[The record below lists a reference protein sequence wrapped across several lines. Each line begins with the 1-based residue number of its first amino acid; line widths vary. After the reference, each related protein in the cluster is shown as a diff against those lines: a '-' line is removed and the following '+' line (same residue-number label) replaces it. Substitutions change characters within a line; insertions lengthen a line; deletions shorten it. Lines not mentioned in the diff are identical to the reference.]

1 MKSKLLVLTL
11 CLTLVLSVAL
21 IGPVTADAANM
32 NKILGRHYY
41 LLNLLGKK
49 DGFGS
54 HQAFDNPDRH
64 TIFVPENTT
73 GYNDGTSFGN
83 LSLTDSI
90 TIQMMSGPE
99 FAVID
104 GNGMDGNAVLQL
116 ESGKYYVFVTALAKP
131 GTNGASRSA
140 DLNGWYYDD
149 ESNGLCYLLGSISIS
164 RSKRT
169 PISENATDLF
179 YIAWSHITGITGLTA
194 AEIESALDAYGDYAI
209 GDDVWIF
216 DFLSMLQELNDTDYY
231 FWQLHNSGL
240 KHIQVRFY
248 RQ

>member
-1 MKSKLLVLTL
+1 MNSKPIVLTL
-11 CLTLVLSVAL
+11 CLTIVLSVAL
-21 IGPVTADAANM
+21 FGPVTAEAANM

-41 LLNLLGKK
+41 LLNILGKK

-54 HQAFDNPDRH
+54 HQAFDNPDRL
-64 TIFVPENTT
+64 TIFVPEDTT
-73 GYNDGTSFGN
+73 GYNTDVDVGN

-90 TIQMMSGPE
+90 IINMMSGPE

-104 GNGMDGNAVLQL
+104 GNGMDGDAALQL
-116 ESGKYYVFVTALAKP
+116 EGGKYYVFVTALGKP
-131 GTNGASRSA
+131 GKNSEPRSA
-140 DLNGWYYDD
+140 DVTGWYNDD
-149 ESNGLCYLLGSISIS
+149 EGDLCYLLGSVSIS
-164 RSKRT
+164 RSKGKPVT
-169 PISENATDLF
+169 VNATDLF
-179 YIAWSHITGITGLTA
+179 YIAWNQIASITGLTDSD
-194 AEIESALDAYGDYAI
+194 IEDYLDIYGDYAI

-216 DFLSMLQELNDTDYY
+216 DFLTMLQDAYDDTDYY

>member
-1 MKSKLLVLTL
+1 MSKKPLILTL
-11 CLTLVLSVAL
+11 CLTLLLSVAL
-21 IGPVTADAANM
+21 ISPVTAEAANM

-41 LLNLLGKK
+41 LLNILGKK

-54 HQAFDNPDRH
+54 HQTFDNPDRH
-64 TIFVPENTT
+64 TIFVPEDTT
-73 GYNDGTSFGN
+73 GYHADVTMGN

-90 TIQMMSGPE
+90 ILRMTSGPE

-104 GNGMDGNAVLQL
+104 GNGMDGEAALQL
-116 ESGKYYVFVTALAKP
+116 ESGKYYVFITALAKP
-131 GTNGASRSA
+131 SKDGDPRSA
-140 DLNGWYYDD
+140 DVTGWYHDD
-149 ESNGLCYLLGSISIS
+149 EGDLCYLLGSVSIS
-164 RSKRT
+164 RSKGK
-169 PISENATDLF
+169 PVSEDATDLF
-179 YIAWSHITGITGLTA
+179 YIAWRQIASITGLDDA
-194 AEIESALDAYGDYAI
+194 VIEGYLDAYGDYAI

-216 DFLSMLQELNDTDYY
+216 DFLAMLQDVNNDTDYY

>member
-1 MKSKLLVLTL
+1 MSKKPLILTL
-11 CLTLVLSVAL
+11 CLTILLSVAL
-21 IGPVTADAANM
+21 INPVTAEAANM

-41 LLNLLGKK
+41 LLNILGKK

-54 HQAFDNPDRH
+54 HQSFDNPDRH
-64 TIFVPENTT
+64 TIFVPEDTT
-73 GYNDGTSFGN
+73 RYNDGVSLGN

-90 TIQMMSGPE
+90 IIRMTSGPE

-104 GNGMDGNAVLQL
+104 GNGMDGEAALQL
-116 ESGKYYVFVTALAKP
+116 EGGKYYVFITALGKP
-131 GTNGASRSA
+131 SKDGDPRSA
-140 DLNGWYYDD
+140 DVTGWYQDD
-149 ESNGLCYLLGSISIS
+149 EGGLCYLLGSVSIS
-164 RSKRT
+164 RSKGKPVT
-169 PISENATDLF
+169 EDATNLF
-179 YIAWSHITGITGLTA
+179 YIAWSQIASITGLDDA
-194 AEIESALDAYGDYAI
+194 AIEGYLDAYGDYAI

-216 DFLSMLQELNDTDYY
+216 DFLTMLQDVYNDTDYY

>member
-1 MKSKLLVLTL
+1 MNNKPIVLTL

-21 IGPVTADAANM
+21 FGPVTAEAANM

-41 LLNLLGKK
+41 LLNILGKK

-64 TIFVPENTT
+64 TMFVPEDTT
-73 GYNDGTSFGN
+73 GYNDDVTIGN
-83 LSLTDSI
+83 LSVTDSI
-90 TIQMMSGPE
+90 IIRMESGPE
-99 FAVID
+99 FAVLD
-104 GNGMDGNAVLQL
+104 GNGMDGEAKLQL
-116 ESGKYYVFVTALAKP
+116 EGGKYYVFVTALGKP
-131 GTNGASRSA
+131 SKNGALRNA
-140 DLNGWYYDD
+140 DVKGWYHDD
-149 ESNGLCYLLGSISIS
+149 DDNLCYLLGSVSIS
-164 RSKRT
+164 RSKGK
-169 PISENATDLF
+169 PVSEDATDLF
-179 YIAWSHITGITGLTA
+179 YIAWSQITSITGLDDA
-194 AEIESALDAYGDYAI
+194 ALEDYLDAYGDYAI

-216 DFLSMLQELNDTDYY
+216 DFLTMLQDVLNDTDYY